1 MLSKTMQ
8 DAINTQIHHEMFS
21 SYLYLS
27 MSAYCESINLGGSAK
42 WLAVQSGEEH
52 EHAMKLYAYVHSQNG
67 KVVLQAIEQPQVDFG
82 KMLDVFTAVLE
93 HEKKVSAS
101 ITKLYELAVKES
113 DYPTQFM
120 LQWFVTEQVEEEKNA
135 TDIIDQLKMTGD
147 APVSVMMM
155 DRALGM
161 RARK

>member
-1 MLSKTMQ
+1 MLSPTLQ
-8 DAINTQIHHEMFS
+8 DAINTQIHHEFYS

-27 MSAYCESINLGGSAK
+27 MSAYCESINLGGFAK
-42 WLAVQSGEEH
+42 WLRVQNIEEG
-52 EHAMKLYAYVHSQNG
+52 EHATKLFNYVTSRGG
-67 KVVLQAIEQPQVDFG
+67 KVVLQALEQPPVDFG
-82 KMLDVFTAVLE
+82 KPLEIFTAVLE
-93 HEKKVSAS
+93 HEKKITAS
-101 ITKLYELAVKES
+101 ITKLYEVAVKEA

-135 TDIIDQLKMTGD
+135 TDILEQLKMVGD
-147 APVSVMMM
+147 APVSLMMM